1 MGLGCQV
8 GKEPC
13 YLRLGHF
20 CRMTLVVEK
29 DKPFNPVDI
38 GFLGPRTVVACSDRL
53 SYLIEEL
60 RFRGSLRRIH
70 HGAAFEAISVQL
82 VYFGVFHVVSSRRGR
97 RSTLK

>member
-38 GFLGPRTVVACSDRL
+38 RFLGPRTVVACSDRL
-53 SYLIEEL
+53 ADLIE
-60 RFRGSLRRIH
+60 SL
-70 HGAAFEAISVQL
+70 GFGEV
-82 VYFGVFHVVSSRRGR
+82 FGVFTTAL
-97 RSTLK
+97 RSKRSLFSWYTLAFSMLSPRVADAVQR